1 MSALTQQNNLLG
13 EVNLDNFSK
22 WYLENKEE
30 LLKNAESWKKKNDV
44 LANEFLN
51 EWPLERLSTMTLD
64 EYVSGKGPQ
73 NKSLCYELEHGK
85 YAKLYLGIKGGNAGK
100 FGIYWSKKNQAYCD
114 QNKEII
120 LANVLDDK
128 FVKLKKDLIT
138 IIKAGI
144 ARSFDDDAFTYNNTF
159 YSKPAMVMKLLCAYS
174 NGPIFSG
181 INMNKDKKEVWEKL
195 VSSEQNGGAYKRNF
209 DITTMLSNKHPELDG
224 ELLSSILWS
233 YRNVVIDNAKLS
245 SHSKEGARRM
255 NTYQSHYSNQLEMA
269 KNLILRGAPGTGKTF
284 LAQKIAADVVSNG
297 RTTQINELSEDEKSR
312 IGFVQFHPSY
322 DYTDFVEG
330 LRPTTSDDGV
340 VSFTLK
346 DGSFKSFVEKA
357 KKTKKANEQD
367 NFEEAWAKFF
377 DAVTEASI
385 EGEGYNKLKTLTG
398 KPVRNLLA
406 YERNEIQGIYPA
418 KTNTYLN
425 HDQIYNVYRGL
436 PGTPKGGFDAYRKAI
451 VKHLKEEFGL
461 KNYTASTVDSTNNQ
475 NYVFIIDEI
484 NRGEI
489 SKIFGELFFSIDP
502 GYRGHK
508 EGVYTQY
515 SNLHENPEEKFYIP
529 NNVYIIGTMNDIDRS
544 VDTFDFAMRRRFT
557 FLEIKAED
565 SAQNMLT
572 QEKTK
577 ELMTR
582 LNEAIV
588 AKEKGGMSTDYQI
601 GASYFLGIDNGE
613 ETMEQLW
620 DTKLY
625 PLLKDYFRG
634 EHKATEKLEILGKVY
649 SNDGDSDEA
658 ETSTR

>member
-1 MSALTQQNNLLG
+1 MCTTMKQKKTYELRITADEIKSTDPTFTMKNLSLGDNYQPKDAYFRTAEGEITRRNYGKNERKISNQTLPRLAIQMFERSIVSLPESERATFPVCRYHSGDEIIRGIFPDVDSFKKKKRKSIEFLIYKYNEDKQIVIYCWSIFSTLLFVQECLKRFGTSGDEFILVYKEKEKKEIRVGETQTMTNH
-13 EVNLDNFSK
+13 
-22 WYLENKEE
+22 
-30 LLKNAESWKKKNDV
+30 LLKS
-44 LANEFLN
+44 
-51 EWPLERLSTMTLD
+51 
-64 EYVSGKGPQ
+64 YVSHLL
-73 NKSLCYELEHGK
+73 KS
-85 YAKLYLGIKGGNAGK
+85 
-100 FGIYWSKKNQAYCD
+100 
-114 QNKEII
+114 
-120 LANVLDDK
+120 
-128 FVKLKKDLIT
+128 
-138 IIKAGI
+138 
-144 ARSFDDDAFTYNNTF
+144 
-159 YSKPAMVMKLLCAYS
+159 
-174 NGPIFSG
+174 
-181 INMNKDKKEVWEKL
+181 
-195 VSSEQNGGAYKRNF
+195 
-209 DITTMLSNKHPELDG
+209 
-224 ELLSSILWS
+224 
-233 YRNVVIDNAKLS
+233 
-245 SHSKEGARRM
+245 
-255 NTYQSHYSNQLEMA
+255 

-284 LAQKIAADVVSNG
+284 LANEMAADVVSNG

-357 KKTKKANEQD
+357 KKTKKVNGQD

-406 YERNEIQGIYPA
+406 YERNEIQGVYPA

-515 SNLHENPEEKFYIP
+515 ANLHENPEEKFYIP

-565 SAQNMLT
+565 SAQKMLK

-577 ELMTR
+577 KLMMR

-588 AKEKGGMSTDYQI
+588 AKEKGGLSTDYQI

-634 EHKATEKLEILGKVY
+634 EHKAKEKLEILEKVC
-649 SNDGDSDEA
+649 SNDGDLDEA

>member
-1 MSALTQQNNLLG
+1 MNNNETKNTYELRITADEIKATDPTFTMKNLRLGDNYQPKDAYFRTAEGEITRRNYGKNERKISNQTLPRLAIQMFERSIVSLPESEKATFPVCRYHSGDEIIRGIFPDVDSFRKKRKSIEFLIYKYNEDKQIVIYCWSIFSTLLFVQECLKRFGTSGDEFVLVYRGKEDKEIRVGETQTMTNH
-13 EVNLDNFSK
+13 
-22 WYLENKEE
+22 
-30 LLKNAESWKKKNDV
+30 LLKS
-44 LANEFLN
+44 
-51 EWPLERLSTMTLD
+51 
-64 EYVSGKGPQ
+64 YVSQ
-73 NKSLCYELEHGK
+73 LLKS
-85 YAKLYLGIKGGNAGK
+85 
-100 FGIYWSKKNQAYCD
+100 
-114 QNKEII
+114 
-120 LANVLDDK
+120 
-128 FVKLKKDLIT
+128 
-138 IIKAGI
+138 
-144 ARSFDDDAFTYNNTF
+144 
-159 YSKPAMVMKLLCAYS
+159 
-174 NGPIFSG
+174 
-181 INMNKDKKEVWEKL
+181 
-195 VSSEQNGGAYKRNF
+195 
-209 DITTMLSNKHPELDG
+209 
-224 ELLSSILWS
+224 
-233 YRNVVIDNAKLS
+233 
-245 SHSKEGARRM
+245 
-255 NTYQSHYSNQLEMA
+255 

-284 LAQKIAADVVSNG
+284 LANEMAADIVSNG
-297 RTTQINELSEDEKSR
+297 RTTDINELSGDEKSR

-330 LRPTTSDDGV
+330 LRPTTSEDGV

-346 DGSFKSFVEKA
+346 DGSFKSFVEEA
-357 KKTKKANEQD
+357 KKTKKVDGQD

-385 EGEGYNKLKTLTG
+385 EGEGYNNLKTLTG

-406 YERNEIQGIYPA
+406 YERNEIQGVYPA
-418 KTNTYLN
+418 KTTTYMN

-451 VKHLKEEFGL
+451 VKHLKKEFGL

-515 SNLHENPEEKFYIP
+515 ANLHENPEEKFYIP

-565 SAQNMLT
+565 SAKKMLK

-577 ELMTR
+577 KLMMR
-582 LNEAIV
+582 LNEAII
-588 AKEKGGMSTDYQI
+588 AKEKGGLSTDYQI

-634 EHKATEKLEILGKVY
+634 EHKAAEKLEILGKVY

>member
-1 MSALTQQNNLLG
+1 MNNNETKKTYELRITADEIKSTDPTFTMKNLSLGDNYQPKDAYFRTAEGEITRRNYGKNERKISNQTLPRLAIQMFEQSIVSLPESERATFPVCRYHSGDEIIRGIFPDVDSFKKKRKSIEFLIYKYNEEKQIVIYCWSIFSTLLFVQECLKRFGTSGDEFILVYKGKEKKEIRVGETQTMTNH
-13 EVNLDNFSK
+13 
-22 WYLENKEE
+22 
-30 LLKNAESWKKKNDV
+30 LLKSYV
-44 LANEFLN
+44 LHL
-51 EWPLERLSTMTLD
+51 L
-64 EYVSGKGPQ
+64 
-73 NKSLCYELEHGK
+73 KS
-85 YAKLYLGIKGGNAGK
+85 
-100 FGIYWSKKNQAYCD
+100 
-114 QNKEII
+114 
-120 LANVLDDK
+120 
-128 FVKLKKDLIT
+128 
-138 IIKAGI
+138 
-144 ARSFDDDAFTYNNTF
+144 
-159 YSKPAMVMKLLCAYS
+159 
-174 NGPIFSG
+174 
-181 INMNKDKKEVWEKL
+181 
-195 VSSEQNGGAYKRNF
+195 
-209 DITTMLSNKHPELDG
+209 
-224 ELLSSILWS
+224 
-233 YRNVVIDNAKLS
+233 
-245 SHSKEGARRM
+245 
-255 NTYQSHYSNQLEMA
+255 

-284 LAQKIAADVVSNG
+284 LANEMAADVVSNG

-357 KKTKKANEQD
+357 KKTKKVNGQD

-406 YERNEIQGIYPA
+406 YERNEIQGVYPA

-515 SNLHENPEEKFYIP
+515 ANLHENPEEKFYIP

-588 AKEKGGMSTDYQI
+588 AKEKGGLSTDYQI
-601 GASYFLGIDNGE
+601 GASYFLSIDNGE

-625 PLLKDYFRG
+625 PLLKDYFHG
-634 EHKATEKLEILGKVY
+634 EHKAKEKLEILEKVY
-649 SNDGDSDEA
+649 SNDGDLDEA

>member
-1 MSALTQQNNLLG
+1 MKNLSLGDNYQPKDAYFRTAEGEITRRNYGKNERKISNQTLPRLAIQMFEQSIVSLPESERATFPVCRYHSGDEIIRGIFPDVDSFKKKRKSIEFLIYKYNEDKQIVIYCWSIFSTLLFVQECLKRFGTSGDEFILVYKGKEKKEIRVGETQTMTNH
-13 EVNLDNFSK
+13 
-22 WYLENKEE
+22 
-30 LLKNAESWKKKNDV
+30 LLKSYV
-44 LANEFLN
+44 LHL
-51 EWPLERLSTMTLD
+51 L
-64 EYVSGKGPQ
+64 
-73 NKSLCYELEHGK
+73 KS
-85 YAKLYLGIKGGNAGK
+85 
-100 FGIYWSKKNQAYCD
+100 
-114 QNKEII
+114 
-120 LANVLDDK
+120 
-128 FVKLKKDLIT
+128 
-138 IIKAGI
+138 
-144 ARSFDDDAFTYNNTF
+144 
-159 YSKPAMVMKLLCAYS
+159 
-174 NGPIFSG
+174 
-181 INMNKDKKEVWEKL
+181 
-195 VSSEQNGGAYKRNF
+195 
-209 DITTMLSNKHPELDG
+209 
-224 ELLSSILWS
+224 
-233 YRNVVIDNAKLS
+233 
-245 SHSKEGARRM
+245 
-255 NTYQSHYSNQLEMA
+255 

-284 LAQKIAADVVSNG
+284 LANEMAADVVSNG

-357 KKTKKANEQD
+357 KKTKKVNGQD

-406 YERNEIQGIYPA
+406 YERNEIQGVYPA

-515 SNLHENPEEKFYIP
+515 ANLHENPEEKFYIP

-588 AKEKGGMSTDYQI
+588 AKEKGGLSTDYQI
-601 GASYFLGIDNGE
+601 GASYFLSIDNGE

-625 PLLKDYFRG
+625 PLLKDYFHG
-634 EHKATEKLEILGKVY
+634 EHKAKEKLEILEKVY
-649 SNDGDSDEA
+649 SNDGDLDEA

>member
-1 MSALTQQNNLLG
+1 MKVEENMNNNETEKTYELRITADEIKSTDPTFTMKNLSLGDNYQPKDAYFRTAEGEITRRNYGKNERKISNQTLPRLAIQMFERSIVSLPESERATFPVCRYHSGDEIIRGIFPDVDSFKKKRKSIEFLIYKYNEDKQIVIYCWSIFSTLLFVQECLKRFGTSGDEFILVYKGKEKKEIRVGETQTMT
-13 EVNLDNFSK
+13 K
-22 WYLENKEE
+22 H
-30 LLKNAESWKKKNDV
+30 LLKS
-44 LANEFLN
+44 
-51 EWPLERLSTMTLD
+51 
-64 EYVSGKGPQ
+64 YVSHLL
-73 NKSLCYELEHGK
+73 KS
-85 YAKLYLGIKGGNAGK
+85 
-100 FGIYWSKKNQAYCD
+100 
-114 QNKEII
+114 
-120 LANVLDDK
+120 
-128 FVKLKKDLIT
+128 
-138 IIKAGI
+138 
-144 ARSFDDDAFTYNNTF
+144 
-159 YSKPAMVMKLLCAYS
+159 
-174 NGPIFSG
+174 
-181 INMNKDKKEVWEKL
+181 
-195 VSSEQNGGAYKRNF
+195 
-209 DITTMLSNKHPELDG
+209 
-224 ELLSSILWS
+224 
-233 YRNVVIDNAKLS
+233 
-245 SHSKEGARRM
+245 
-255 NTYQSHYSNQLEMA
+255 

-284 LAQKIAADVVSNG
+284 LANEMAADVVSNG

-357 KKTKKANEQD
+357 KKTKKVNGQD

-406 YERNEIQGIYPA
+406 YERNEIQGVYPA

-515 SNLHENPEEKFYIP
+515 ANLHENPEEKFYIP

-565 SAQNMLT
+565 SAQKMLK

-577 ELMTR
+577 KLMMR

-588 AKEKGGMSTDYQI
+588 AKEKGGLSTDYQI

-649 SNDGDSDEA
+649 SNAGDLDEA

>member
-1 MSALTQQNNLLG
+1 MNNNETKTTYELRITADEIKATDPTFTMKNLRLGDNYQPKDAYFRTAEGEITRRNYGKNERKISNQTLPRLAIQMFERSIVSLPESEKATFPVCRYHSGDEIIRGIFPDVDSFRKKRKSIEFLIYKYNEDKQIVIYCWSIFSTLLFVQECLKRFGTSGDEFVLVYRGKEDKEIRVGETQTMTNH
-13 EVNLDNFSK
+13 
-22 WYLENKEE
+22 
-30 LLKNAESWKKKNDV
+30 LLKS
-44 LANEFLN
+44 
-51 EWPLERLSTMTLD
+51 
-64 EYVSGKGPQ
+64 YVSQ
-73 NKSLCYELEHGK
+73 LLKS
-85 YAKLYLGIKGGNAGK
+85 
-100 FGIYWSKKNQAYCD
+100 
-114 QNKEII
+114 
-120 LANVLDDK
+120 
-128 FVKLKKDLIT
+128 
-138 IIKAGI
+138 
-144 ARSFDDDAFTYNNTF
+144 
-159 YSKPAMVMKLLCAYS
+159 
-174 NGPIFSG
+174 
-181 INMNKDKKEVWEKL
+181 
-195 VSSEQNGGAYKRNF
+195 
-209 DITTMLSNKHPELDG
+209 
-224 ELLSSILWS
+224 
-233 YRNVVIDNAKLS
+233 
-245 SHSKEGARRM
+245 
-255 NTYQSHYSNQLEMA
+255 

-284 LAQKIAADVVSNG
+284 LANEMAADIVSNG
-297 RTTQINELSEDEKSR
+297 RTTDINELSGDEKSR

-330 LRPTTSDDGV
+330 LRPTTSEDGV

-346 DGSFKSFVEKA
+346 DGSFKSFVEEA
-357 KKTKKANEQD
+357 KKTKKVDGQD

-385 EGEGYNKLKTLTG
+385 EGEGYNNLKTLTG

-406 YERNEIQGIYPA
+406 YERNEIQGVYPA
-418 KTNTYLN
+418 KTTTYMN

-451 VKHLKEEFGL
+451 VKHLKKEFGL

-515 SNLHENPEEKFYIP
+515 ANLHENPEEKFYIP

-565 SAQNMLT
+565 SAKKMLK

-577 ELMTR
+577 KLMMR
-582 LNEAIV
+582 LNEAII
-588 AKEKGGMSTDYQI
+588 AKEKGGLSTDYQI

-634 EHKATEKLEILGKVY
+634 EHKAAEKLEILGKVY

>member
-1 MSALTQQNNLLG
+1 MKVEENMNNNETKKTYELRITADEIKSTDPTFTMKNLSLGDNYQPKDAYFRTAEGEITRRNYGKNERKISNQTLPRLAIQMFEQSIVSLPESERATFPVCRYHSGDEIIRGIFPDVDSFKKKRKSIEFLIYKYNEDKQIVIYCWSIFSTLLFVQECLKRFGTSGDEFILVYKGKEKKEIRVGETQTMTN
-13 EVNLDNFSK
+13 D
-22 WYLENKEE
+22 
-30 LLKNAESWKKKNDV
+30 LLKS
-44 LANEFLN
+44 
-51 EWPLERLSTMTLD
+51 
-64 EYVSGKGPQ
+64 YVSHLL
-73 NKSLCYELEHGK
+73 KS
-85 YAKLYLGIKGGNAGK
+85 
-100 FGIYWSKKNQAYCD
+100 
-114 QNKEII
+114 
-120 LANVLDDK
+120 
-128 FVKLKKDLIT
+128 
-138 IIKAGI
+138 
-144 ARSFDDDAFTYNNTF
+144 
-159 YSKPAMVMKLLCAYS
+159 
-174 NGPIFSG
+174 
-181 INMNKDKKEVWEKL
+181 
-195 VSSEQNGGAYKRNF
+195 
-209 DITTMLSNKHPELDG
+209 
-224 ELLSSILWS
+224 
-233 YRNVVIDNAKLS
+233 
-245 SHSKEGARRM
+245 
-255 NTYQSHYSNQLEMA
+255 

-284 LAQKIAADVVSNG
+284 LANEMAADVVSNG

-357 KKTKKANEQD
+357 KKTKKVNGQD

-406 YERNEIQGIYPA
+406 YERNEIQGVYPA

-515 SNLHENPEEKFYIP
+515 ANLHENPEEKFYIP

-588 AKEKGGMSTDYQI
+588 AKEKGGLSTDYQI
-601 GASYFLGIDNGE
+601 GASYFLSIDNGE

-634 EHKATEKLEILGKVY
+634 EHKAKEKLEILEKVY
-649 SNDGDSDEA
+649 SNDGDLDEA

>member
-1 MSALTQQNNLLG
+1 MKVEENMNNNETKKTYELRITADEIKSTDPTFTMKNLSLGDNYQPKDAYFRTAEGEITRRNYGKNERKISNQTLPRLAIQMFERSIVSLPESERATFPVCRYHSGDEIIRGIFPDVDSFKKKRKSIEFLIYKYNEDKQIVIYCWSIFSTLLFVQECLKRFGTSGDEFILVYKGKEKKEIRVGETQTMTNH
-13 EVNLDNFSK
+13 
-22 WYLENKEE
+22 
-30 LLKNAESWKKKNDV
+30 LLK
-44 LANEFLN
+44 L
-51 EWPLERLSTMTLD
+51 
-64 EYVSGKGPQ
+64 YVSHLL
-73 NKSLCYELEHGK
+73 KS
-85 YAKLYLGIKGGNAGK
+85 
-100 FGIYWSKKNQAYCD
+100 
-114 QNKEII
+114 
-120 LANVLDDK
+120 
-128 FVKLKKDLIT
+128 
-138 IIKAGI
+138 
-144 ARSFDDDAFTYNNTF
+144 
-159 YSKPAMVMKLLCAYS
+159 
-174 NGPIFSG
+174 
-181 INMNKDKKEVWEKL
+181 
-195 VSSEQNGGAYKRNF
+195 
-209 DITTMLSNKHPELDG
+209 
-224 ELLSSILWS
+224 
-233 YRNVVIDNAKLS
+233 
-245 SHSKEGARRM
+245 
-255 NTYQSHYSNQLEMA
+255 

-284 LAQKIAADVVSNG
+284 LANEMAADVVSNG

-357 KKTKKANEQD
+357 KKTKKVNGQD

-406 YERNEIQGIYPA
+406 YERNEIQGVYPA

-515 SNLHENPEEKFYIP
+515 ANLHENPEEKFYIP

-588 AKEKGGMSTDYQI
+588 AKEKGGLSTDYQI
-601 GASYFLGIDNGE
+601 GASYFLSIDNGE

-634 EHKATEKLEILGKVY
+634 EHKAKEKLEILEKVY
-649 SNDGDSDEA
+649 SNDGDLDEA

>member
-1 MSALTQQNNLLG
+1 MKVEENMNNNETKKTYELRITADEIKSTDPTFTMKNLSLGDNYQPKDAYFRTAEGEITRRNYGKNERKISNQTLPRLAIQMFEQSIVSLPESERATFPVCRYHSGDEIIRGIFPDVDSFKKKRKSIEFLIYKYNEDKQIVIYCWSIFSTLLFVQECLKRFGTSGDEFILVYKGKEKKEIRVGETQTMTNH
-13 EVNLDNFSK
+13 
-22 WYLENKEE
+22 
-30 LLKNAESWKKKNDV
+30 LLKSYV
-44 LANEFLN
+44 LHL
-51 EWPLERLSTMTLD
+51 L
-64 EYVSGKGPQ
+64 
-73 NKSLCYELEHGK
+73 KS
-85 YAKLYLGIKGGNAGK
+85 
-100 FGIYWSKKNQAYCD
+100 
-114 QNKEII
+114 
-120 LANVLDDK
+120 
-128 FVKLKKDLIT
+128 
-138 IIKAGI
+138 
-144 ARSFDDDAFTYNNTF
+144 
-159 YSKPAMVMKLLCAYS
+159 
-174 NGPIFSG
+174 
-181 INMNKDKKEVWEKL
+181 
-195 VSSEQNGGAYKRNF
+195 
-209 DITTMLSNKHPELDG
+209 
-224 ELLSSILWS
+224 
-233 YRNVVIDNAKLS
+233 
-245 SHSKEGARRM
+245 
-255 NTYQSHYSNQLEMA
+255 

-284 LAQKIAADVVSNG
+284 LANEMAADVVSNG

-357 KKTKKANEQD
+357 KKTKKVNGQD

-398 KPVRNLLA
+398 KSVRNLLA
-406 YERNEIQGIYPA
+406 YERNEIQGVYPA

-515 SNLHENPEEKFYIP
+515 ANLHENPEEKFYIP

-588 AKEKGGMSTDYQI
+588 AKEKGGLSTDYQI
-601 GASYFLGIDNGE
+601 GASYFLSIDNGE

-625 PLLKDYFRG
+625 PLLKDYFHG
-634 EHKATEKLEILGKVY
+634 EHKAKEKLEILEKVY
-649 SNDGDSDEA
+649 SNDGDLDEA

>member
-1 MSALTQQNNLLG
+1 MKVEENMNNNETKKTYELRITADEIKSTDPTFTMKNLSLGDNYQPKDAYFRTAEGEITRRNYGKNERKISNQTLPRLAIQMFEQSIVSLPESERATFPVCRYHSGDEIIRGIFPDVDSFKKKMKSIEFLIYKYNEDKQIVIYCWSIFSTLLFVQECLKRFGTSGDEFILVYKGKEKKEIRVGETQTMTNH
-13 EVNLDNFSK
+13 
-22 WYLENKEE
+22 
-30 LLKNAESWKKKNDV
+30 LLKSYV
-44 LANEFLN
+44 LHL
-51 EWPLERLSTMTLD
+51 L
-64 EYVSGKGPQ
+64 
-73 NKSLCYELEHGK
+73 KS
-85 YAKLYLGIKGGNAGK
+85 
-100 FGIYWSKKNQAYCD
+100 
-114 QNKEII
+114 
-120 LANVLDDK
+120 
-128 FVKLKKDLIT
+128 
-138 IIKAGI
+138 
-144 ARSFDDDAFTYNNTF
+144 
-159 YSKPAMVMKLLCAYS
+159 
-174 NGPIFSG
+174 
-181 INMNKDKKEVWEKL
+181 
-195 VSSEQNGGAYKRNF
+195 
-209 DITTMLSNKHPELDG
+209 
-224 ELLSSILWS
+224 
-233 YRNVVIDNAKLS
+233 
-245 SHSKEGARRM
+245 
-255 NTYQSHYSNQLEMA
+255 

-284 LAQKIAADVVSNG
+284 LANEMAADVVSNG

-357 KKTKKANEQD
+357 KKTKKVNGQD

-406 YERNEIQGIYPA
+406 YERNEIQGVYPA

-515 SNLHENPEEKFYIP
+515 ANLHENPEEKFYIP

-588 AKEKGGMSTDYQI
+588 AKEKGGLSTDYQI
-601 GASYFLGIDNGE
+601 GASYFLSIDNGE

-625 PLLKDYFRG
+625 PLLKDYFHG
-634 EHKATEKLEILGKVY
+634 EHKAKEKLEILEKVY
-649 SNDGDSDEA
+649 SNDGDLDEA

>member
-1 MSALTQQNNLLG
+1 MNNNETKKTYELRITADEIKSTDPTFTMKNLSLGDNYQPKDAYFRTAEGEITRRNYGKNERKISNQTLPRLAIQMFERSIVSLPESERATFPVCRYHSGDEIIRGIFPDVDSFKKKRKSIEFLIYKYNEDKQIVIYCWSIFSTLLFVQECLKRFGTSGDEFILVYKGKEKKEIRVGETQTMTNH
-13 EVNLDNFSK
+13 
-22 WYLENKEE
+22 
-30 LLKNAESWKKKNDV
+30 LLKS
-44 LANEFLN
+44 
-51 EWPLERLSTMTLD
+51 
-64 EYVSGKGPQ
+64 YVSHLL
-73 NKSLCYELEHGK
+73 KS
-85 YAKLYLGIKGGNAGK
+85 
-100 FGIYWSKKNQAYCD
+100 
-114 QNKEII
+114 
-120 LANVLDDK
+120 
-128 FVKLKKDLIT
+128 
-138 IIKAGI
+138 
-144 ARSFDDDAFTYNNTF
+144 
-159 YSKPAMVMKLLCAYS
+159 
-174 NGPIFSG
+174 
-181 INMNKDKKEVWEKL
+181 
-195 VSSEQNGGAYKRNF
+195 
-209 DITTMLSNKHPELDG
+209 
-224 ELLSSILWS
+224 
-233 YRNVVIDNAKLS
+233 
-245 SHSKEGARRM
+245 
-255 NTYQSHYSNQLEMA
+255 

-284 LAQKIAADVVSNG
+284 LANEMAADVVSNG

-312 IGFVQFHPSY
+312 IGFVQFHPNY

-357 KKTKKANEQD
+357 KKTKKVNGQD

-406 YERNEIQGIYPA
+406 YERNEIQGVYPA

-461 KNYTASTVDSTNNQ
+461 KNY
-475 NYVFIIDEI
+475 VFIIDEI

-515 SNLHENPEEKFYIP
+515 ANLHENPEEKFYIP

-565 SAQNMLT
+565 SAQKMLK

-577 ELMTR
+577 KLMMR

-588 AKEKGGMSTDYQI
+588 AKEKGGLSTDYQI

-649 SNDGDSDEA
+649 SNDGDLDEA

>member
-1 MSALTQQNNLLG
+1 MKVEENMNNNETKKTYELRITADEIKSTDPTFTMKNLSLGDNYQPKDAYFRTAEGEITRRNYGKNERKISNQTLPRLAIQMFEQSIVSLPESERATFPVCRYHSGDEIIRGIFPDVDSFKKKRKSIEFLIYKYNEDKQIVIYCWSIFSTLLFVQECLKRFGTSGDEFILVYKGKEKKEIRVGETQTMTNH
-13 EVNLDNFSK
+13 
-22 WYLENKEE
+22 
-30 LLKNAESWKKKNDV
+30 LLKSYV
-44 LANEFLN
+44 LHL
-51 EWPLERLSTMTLD
+51 L
-64 EYVSGKGPQ
+64 
-73 NKSLCYELEHGK
+73 KS
-85 YAKLYLGIKGGNAGK
+85 
-100 FGIYWSKKNQAYCD
+100 
-114 QNKEII
+114 
-120 LANVLDDK
+120 
-128 FVKLKKDLIT
+128 
-138 IIKAGI
+138 
-144 ARSFDDDAFTYNNTF
+144 
-159 YSKPAMVMKLLCAYS
+159 
-174 NGPIFSG
+174 
-181 INMNKDKKEVWEKL
+181 
-195 VSSEQNGGAYKRNF
+195 
-209 DITTMLSNKHPELDG
+209 
-224 ELLSSILWS
+224 
-233 YRNVVIDNAKLS
+233 
-245 SHSKEGARRM
+245 
-255 NTYQSHYSNQLEMA
+255 

-284 LAQKIAADVVSNG
+284 LANEMAADVVSNG

-357 KKTKKANEQD
+357 KKTKKVNGQD

-406 YERNEIQGIYPA
+406 YERNEIQGVYPA

-515 SNLHENPEEKFYIP
+515 ANLHENPEEKFYIP
-529 NNVYIIGTMNDIDRS
+529 NNVYIIGTMNDIDPS

-588 AKEKGGMSTDYQI
+588 AKEKGGLSTDYQI
-601 GASYFLGIDNGE
+601 GASYFLSIDNGE

-625 PLLKDYFRG
+625 PLLKDYFHG
-634 EHKATEKLEILGKVY
+634 EHKAKEKLEILEKVY
-649 SNDGDSDEA
+649 SNDGDLDEA

>member
-1 MSALTQQNNLLG
+1 MKVEENMNNNETKKTYELRITADEIKSTDPTFTMKNLSLGDNYQPKDAYFRTAEGEITRRNYGKNERKISNQTLPRLAIQMFEQSIVSLPESERATFPVCRYHSGDEIIRGIFPDVDSFKKKRKSIEFLIYKYNEDKQIVIYCWSIFSTLLFVQECLKRFGTSGDEFILVYKGKEKKEIRVGETQTMTNH
-13 EVNLDNFSK
+13 
-22 WYLENKEE
+22 
-30 LLKNAESWKKKNDV
+30 LLKSYV
-44 LANEFLN
+44 LHL
-51 EWPLERLSTMTLD
+51 L
-64 EYVSGKGPQ
+64 
-73 NKSLCYELEHGK
+73 KS
-85 YAKLYLGIKGGNAGK
+85 
-100 FGIYWSKKNQAYCD
+100 
-114 QNKEII
+114 
-120 LANVLDDK
+120 
-128 FVKLKKDLIT
+128 
-138 IIKAGI
+138 
-144 ARSFDDDAFTYNNTF
+144 
-159 YSKPAMVMKLLCAYS
+159 
-174 NGPIFSG
+174 
-181 INMNKDKKEVWEKL
+181 
-195 VSSEQNGGAYKRNF
+195 
-209 DITTMLSNKHPELDG
+209 
-224 ELLSSILWS
+224 
-233 YRNVVIDNAKLS
+233 
-245 SHSKEGARRM
+245 
-255 NTYQSHYSNQLEMA
+255 
-269 KNLILRGAPGTGKTF
+269 KNLILRGAPRTGKTF
-284 LAQKIAADVVSNG
+284 LANEMAADVVSNG

-357 KKTKKANEQD
+357 KKTKKVNGQD

-406 YERNEIQGIYPA
+406 YERNEIQGVYPA

-515 SNLHENPEEKFYIP
+515 ANLHENPEEKFYIP

-588 AKEKGGMSTDYQI
+588 AKEKGGLSTDYQI
-601 GASYFLGIDNGE
+601 GASYFLSIDNGE

-625 PLLKDYFRG
+625 PLLKDYFHG
-634 EHKATEKLEILGKVY
+634 EHKAKEKLEILEKVY
-649 SNDGDSDEA
+649 SNDGDLDEA

>member
-1 MSALTQQNNLLG
+1 MKVEENMNNNETKKTYELRITADEIKSTDPTFTMKNLSLGDNYQPKDAYFRTAEGEITRRNYGKNERKISNQTLPRLAIQMFERSIVSLPESERATFPVCRYHSGDEIIRGIFPDVDSFKKKRKSIEFLIYKYNEDKQIVIYCWSIFSTLLFVQECLKRFGTSGDEFILVYKGKEKKEIRVGETQTMTNH
-13 EVNLDNFSK
+13 
-22 WYLENKEE
+22 
-30 LLKNAESWKKKNDV
+30 LLKS
-44 LANEFLN
+44 
-51 EWPLERLSTMTLD
+51 
-64 EYVSGKGPQ
+64 YVSHLL
-73 NKSLCYELEHGK
+73 KS
-85 YAKLYLGIKGGNAGK
+85 
-100 FGIYWSKKNQAYCD
+100 
-114 QNKEII
+114 
-120 LANVLDDK
+120 
-128 FVKLKKDLIT
+128 
-138 IIKAGI
+138 
-144 ARSFDDDAFTYNNTF
+144 
-159 YSKPAMVMKLLCAYS
+159 
-174 NGPIFSG
+174 
-181 INMNKDKKEVWEKL
+181 
-195 VSSEQNGGAYKRNF
+195 
-209 DITTMLSNKHPELDG
+209 
-224 ELLSSILWS
+224 
-233 YRNVVIDNAKLS
+233 
-245 SHSKEGARRM
+245 
-255 NTYQSHYSNQLEMA
+255 

-284 LAQKIAADVVSNG
+284 LANEMAADVVSNG

-312 IGFVQFHPSY
+312 IGFVQFHPNY

-357 KKTKKANEQD
+357 KKTKKVNGQD

-406 YERNEIQGIYPA
+406 YERNEIQGVYPA

-461 KNYTASTVDSTNNQ
+461 KNY
-475 NYVFIIDEI
+475 VFIIDEI

-515 SNLHENPEEKFYIP
+515 ANLHENPEEKFYIP

-565 SAQNMLT
+565 SAQKMLK

-577 ELMTR
+577 KLMMR

-588 AKEKGGMSTDYQI
+588 AKEKGGLSTDYQI

-649 SNDGDSDEA
+649 SNDGDLDEA

>member
-1 MSALTQQNNLLG
+1 MTNH
-13 EVNLDNFSK
+13 
-22 WYLENKEE
+22 
-30 LLKNAESWKKKNDV
+30 LLKS
-44 LANEFLN
+44 
-51 EWPLERLSTMTLD
+51 
-64 EYVSGKGPQ
+64 YVSHLL
-73 NKSLCYELEHGK
+73 KS
-85 YAKLYLGIKGGNAGK
+85 
-100 FGIYWSKKNQAYCD
+100 
-114 QNKEII
+114 
-120 LANVLDDK
+120 
-128 FVKLKKDLIT
+128 
-138 IIKAGI
+138 
-144 ARSFDDDAFTYNNTF
+144 
-159 YSKPAMVMKLLCAYS
+159 
-174 NGPIFSG
+174 
-181 INMNKDKKEVWEKL
+181 
-195 VSSEQNGGAYKRNF
+195 
-209 DITTMLSNKHPELDG
+209 
-224 ELLSSILWS
+224 
-233 YRNVVIDNAKLS
+233 
-245 SHSKEGARRM
+245 
-255 NTYQSHYSNQLEMA
+255 
-269 KNLILRGAPGTGKTF
+269 KNLILRGAPGTGKTL
-284 LAQKIAADVVSNG
+284 LANEMAADVVSNG

-357 KKTKKANEQD
+357 KKTKKVNGQD

-406 YERNEIQGIYPA
+406 YERNEIQGVYPA
-418 KTNTYLN
+418 KTTTYMN

-515 SNLHENPEEKFYIP
+515 ANLHENPEEKFYIP

-582 LNEAIV
+582 LNETIV
-588 AKEKGGMSTDYQI
+588 TKEKGGLSTDYQI
-601 GASYFLGIDNGE
+601 GASYFLSIDNGE

-634 EHKATEKLEILGKVY
+634 EHKAKEKLGILEKVY
-649 SNDGDSDEA
+649 SNDGDLDEA

>member
-1 MSALTQQNNLLG
+1 MNDSSRMEKLSEVVAELIEFSNWCYDNNEG
-13 EVNLDNFSK
+13 NYSEVK
-22 WYLENKEE
+22 AK
-30 LLKNAESWKKKNDV
+30 
-44 LANEFLN
+44 
-51 EWPLERLSTMTLD
+51 
-64 EYVSGKGPQ
+64 Q
-73 NKSLCYELEHGK
+73 NKFIRGK
-85 YAKLYLGIKGGNAGK
+85 RKTDRKSSIIIDDLHFGWNYNQNNAGK
-100 FGIYWSKKNQAYCD
+100 KLWAKGYVNTGYTNIAYDRSNENDKKLIFSVK
-114 QNKEII
+114 KEIKKI
-120 LANVLDDK
+120 IHLPSDK
-128 FVKLKKDLIT
+128 PVT
-138 IIKAGI
+138 SEIKEI
-144 ARSFDDDAFTYNNTF
+144 VETF
-159 YSKPAMVMKLLCAYS
+159 WNYQD
-174 NGPIFSG
+174 
-181 INMNKDKKEVWEKL
+181 NKATTPKESYVEGY
-195 VSSEQNGGAYKRNF
+195 QQA
-209 DITTMLSNKHPELDG
+209 LS
-224 ELLSSILWS
+224 
-233 YRNVVIDNAKLS
+233 AKLIK
-245 SHSKEGARRM
+245 SK
-255 NTYQSHYSNQLEMA
+255 NF
-269 KNLILRGAPGTGKTF
+269 ILRGAPGTGKTF
-284 LAQKIAADVVSNG
+284 LANEMAADIVSNG
-297 RTTQINELSEDEKSR
+297 RTTDINELSGDEKSR

-330 LRPTTSDDGV
+330 LRPTTSEDGV

-346 DGSFKSFVEKA
+346 DGSFKSFVEEA
-357 KKTKKANEQD
+357 KKTKKVDGQD

-406 YERNEIQGIYPA
+406 YERNEIQGVYPA
-418 KTNTYLN
+418 KTTTYMN

-515 SNLHENPEEKFYIP
+515 ANLHENPEEKFYIP

-565 SAQNMLT
+565 SAQKMLK

-577 ELMTR
+577 KLMMR

-588 AKEKGGMSTDYQI
+588 AKEKGGLSTDYQI

-634 EHKATEKLEILGKVY
+634 EHKAAEKLEILGKVY

>member
-1 MSALTQQNNLLG
+1 MKVEENMNNNETKKTYELRITADEIKSTDPTFTMKNLSLGDNYQPKDAYFRTAEGEITRRNYGKNERKISNQTLPRLAIQMFEQSIVSLPESERATFPVCRYHSGDEIIRGIFPDVDSFKKKRKSIEFLIYKYNEDKQIVIYCWSIFSTLLFVQECLKRFGTSGDEFILVYKGKEKKEIRVGETQTMTNH
-13 EVNLDNFSK
+13 
-22 WYLENKEE
+22 
-30 LLKNAESWKKKNDV
+30 LLKSYV
-44 LANEFLN
+44 LHL
-51 EWPLERLSTMTLD
+51 L
-64 EYVSGKGPQ
+64 
-73 NKSLCYELEHGK
+73 KS
-85 YAKLYLGIKGGNAGK
+85 
-100 FGIYWSKKNQAYCD
+100 
-114 QNKEII
+114 
-120 LANVLDDK
+120 
-128 FVKLKKDLIT
+128 
-138 IIKAGI
+138 
-144 ARSFDDDAFTYNNTF
+144 
-159 YSKPAMVMKLLCAYS
+159 
-174 NGPIFSG
+174 
-181 INMNKDKKEVWEKL
+181 
-195 VSSEQNGGAYKRNF
+195 
-209 DITTMLSNKHPELDG
+209 
-224 ELLSSILWS
+224 
-233 YRNVVIDNAKLS
+233 
-245 SHSKEGARRM
+245 
-255 NTYQSHYSNQLEMA
+255 

-284 LAQKIAADVVSNG
+284 LANEMAADVVSNG

-357 KKTKKANEQD
+357 KKTKKVNGQD
-367 NFEEAWAKFF
+367 NYEEAWAKFF

-406 YERNEIQGIYPA
+406 YERNEIQGVYPA

-515 SNLHENPEEKFYIP
+515 ANLHENPEEKFYIP

-588 AKEKGGMSTDYQI
+588 AKEKGGLSTDYQI
-601 GASYFLGIDNGE
+601 GASYFLSIDNGE

-625 PLLKDYFRG
+625 PLLKDYFHG
-634 EHKATEKLEILGKVY
+634 EHKAKEKLEILEKVY
-649 SNDGDSDEA
+649 SNDGDLDEA

>member
-1 MSALTQQNNLLG
+1 MKVEENMNNNETKKTYELRITADEIKSTDPTFTMKNLSLGDNYQPKDAYFRTAEGEITRRNYGKNERKISNQTLPRLAIQMFEQSIVSLPESERATFPVCRYHSGDEIIRGIFPDVDSFKKKRKSIEFLIYKYNEDKQIVIYCWSIFSTLLFVQECLKRFGTSGDEFILVYKEKEKKEIRVGETQTMTNH
-13 EVNLDNFSK
+13 
-22 WYLENKEE
+22 
-30 LLKNAESWKKKNDV
+30 LLKS
-44 LANEFLN
+44 
-51 EWPLERLSTMTLD
+51 
-64 EYVSGKGPQ
+64 YVSHLL
-73 NKSLCYELEHGK
+73 KS
-85 YAKLYLGIKGGNAGK
+85 
-100 FGIYWSKKNQAYCD
+100 
-114 QNKEII
+114 
-120 LANVLDDK
+120 
-128 FVKLKKDLIT
+128 
-138 IIKAGI
+138 
-144 ARSFDDDAFTYNNTF
+144 
-159 YSKPAMVMKLLCAYS
+159 
-174 NGPIFSG
+174 
-181 INMNKDKKEVWEKL
+181 
-195 VSSEQNGGAYKRNF
+195 
-209 DITTMLSNKHPELDG
+209 
-224 ELLSSILWS
+224 
-233 YRNVVIDNAKLS
+233 
-245 SHSKEGARRM
+245 
-255 NTYQSHYSNQLEMA
+255 
-269 KNLILRGAPGTGKTF
+269 KNLIIRGAPGTGKTF
-284 LAQKIAADVVSNG
+284 LANEMAADVVSNG

-357 KKTKKANEQD
+357 KKTKKVNGQD

-406 YERNEIQGIYPA
+406 YERNEIQGVYPA

-515 SNLHENPEEKFYIP
+515 ANLHENPEEKFYIP

-588 AKEKGGMSTDYQI
+588 AKEKGGLSTDYQI
-601 GASYFLGIDNGE
+601 GASYFLSIDNGE

-634 EHKATEKLEILGKVY
+634 EHKAKEKLEILEKVY
-649 SNDGDSDEA
+649 SNDGDLDEA

>member
-1 MSALTQQNNLLG
+1 MKVEENMNNNETKKTYELRITADEIKSTDPTFTMKNLSLGDNYQPKDAYFRTAEGEITRRNYGKNERKISNQTLPRLAIQMFEQSIVSLPESERATFPVCRYHSGDEIIRGIFPDVDSFKKKRKSIEFLIYKYNEDKQIVIYCWSIFSTLLFVQECLKRFGTSGDEFILVYKGKEKKEIRVGETQTMTNH
-13 EVNLDNFSK
+13 
-22 WYLENKEE
+22 
-30 LLKNAESWKKKNDV
+30 LLKSYV
-44 LANEFLN
+44 LHL
-51 EWPLERLSTMTLD
+51 L
-64 EYVSGKGPQ
+64 
-73 NKSLCYELEHGK
+73 KS
-85 YAKLYLGIKGGNAGK
+85 
-100 FGIYWSKKNQAYCD
+100 
-114 QNKEII
+114 
-120 LANVLDDK
+120 
-128 FVKLKKDLIT
+128 
-138 IIKAGI
+138 
-144 ARSFDDDAFTYNNTF
+144 
-159 YSKPAMVMKLLCAYS
+159 
-174 NGPIFSG
+174 
-181 INMNKDKKEVWEKL
+181 
-195 VSSEQNGGAYKRNF
+195 
-209 DITTMLSNKHPELDG
+209 
-224 ELLSSILWS
+224 
-233 YRNVVIDNAKLS
+233 
-245 SHSKEGARRM
+245 
-255 NTYQSHYSNQLEMA
+255 

-284 LAQKIAADVVSNG
+284 LANEMAADVVSNG

-330 LRPTTSDDGV
+330 LLPTTSDDGV

-357 KKTKKANEQD
+357 KKTKKVNGQD

-406 YERNEIQGIYPA
+406 YERNEIQGVYPA

-515 SNLHENPEEKFYIP
+515 ANLHENPEEKFYIP

-588 AKEKGGMSTDYQI
+588 AKEKGGLSTDYQI
-601 GASYFLGIDNGE
+601 GASYFLSIDNGE

-625 PLLKDYFRG
+625 PLLKDYFHG
-634 EHKATEKLEILGKVY
+634 EHKAKEKLEILEKVY
-649 SNDGDSDEA
+649 SNDGDLDEA

>member
-1 MSALTQQNNLLG
+1 MNNNETKKTYELRITADEIKSTDPTFTMKNLSLGDNYQPKDAYFRTAEGEITRRNYGKNERKISNQTLPRLAIQMFEQSIVSLPESERATFPVCRYHSGDEIIRGIFPDVDSFKKKRKSIEFLIYKYNEDKQIVIYCWSIFSTLLFVQECLKRFGTSGDEFILVYKGKEKKEIRVGETQTMTNH
-13 EVNLDNFSK
+13 
-22 WYLENKEE
+22 
-30 LLKNAESWKKKNDV
+30 LLKSYV
-44 LANEFLN
+44 LHL
-51 EWPLERLSTMTLD
+51 L
-64 EYVSGKGPQ
+64 
-73 NKSLCYELEHGK
+73 KS
-85 YAKLYLGIKGGNAGK
+85 
-100 FGIYWSKKNQAYCD
+100 
-114 QNKEII
+114 
-120 LANVLDDK
+120 
-128 FVKLKKDLIT
+128 
-138 IIKAGI
+138 
-144 ARSFDDDAFTYNNTF
+144 
-159 YSKPAMVMKLLCAYS
+159 
-174 NGPIFSG
+174 
-181 INMNKDKKEVWEKL
+181 
-195 VSSEQNGGAYKRNF
+195 
-209 DITTMLSNKHPELDG
+209 
-224 ELLSSILWS
+224 
-233 YRNVVIDNAKLS
+233 
-245 SHSKEGARRM
+245 
-255 NTYQSHYSNQLEMA
+255 
-269 KNLILRGAPGTGKTF
+269 KNLILRGAPRTGKTF
-284 LAQKIAADVVSNG
+284 LANEMAADVVSNG

-357 KKTKKANEQD
+357 KKTKKVNGQD

-406 YERNEIQGIYPA
+406 YERNEIQGVYPA

-515 SNLHENPEEKFYIP
+515 ANLHENPEEKFYIP

-588 AKEKGGMSTDYQI
+588 AKEKGGLSTDYQI
-601 GASYFLGIDNGE
+601 GASYFLSIDNGE

-625 PLLKDYFRG
+625 PLLKDYFHG
-634 EHKATEKLEILGKVY
+634 EHKAKEKLEILEKVY
-649 SNDGDSDEA
+649 SNDGDLDEA

>member
-1 MSALTQQNNLLG
+1 MKVEENMNNNETKKTYELRITADEIKSTDPTFTMKNLSLGDNYQPKDAYFRTAEGEITRRNYGKNERKISNQTLPRLAIQMFERSIVSLPESERATFPVCRYHSGDEIIRGIFKDVDSFKKKRKSIEFLIYKYNEDKQIVIYCWSIFSTLLFVQECLKRFGTSGDEFILVYKGKEKKEIRVGETQAMTNH
-13 EVNLDNFSK
+13 
-22 WYLENKEE
+22 
-30 LLKNAESWKKKNDV
+30 LLKS
-44 LANEFLN
+44 
-51 EWPLERLSTMTLD
+51 
-64 EYVSGKGPQ
+64 YVSHLL
-73 NKSLCYELEHGK
+73 KS
-85 YAKLYLGIKGGNAGK
+85 
-100 FGIYWSKKNQAYCD
+100 
-114 QNKEII
+114 
-120 LANVLDDK
+120 
-128 FVKLKKDLIT
+128 
-138 IIKAGI
+138 
-144 ARSFDDDAFTYNNTF
+144 
-159 YSKPAMVMKLLCAYS
+159 
-174 NGPIFSG
+174 
-181 INMNKDKKEVWEKL
+181 
-195 VSSEQNGGAYKRNF
+195 
-209 DITTMLSNKHPELDG
+209 
-224 ELLSSILWS
+224 
-233 YRNVVIDNAKLS
+233 
-245 SHSKEGARRM
+245 
-255 NTYQSHYSNQLEMA
+255 

-284 LAQKIAADVVSNG
+284 LANEMAADVVSNG

-357 KKTKKANEQD
+357 KKTKKVNGQD

-406 YERNEIQGIYPA
+406 YERNEIQGVYPA

-515 SNLHENPEEKFYIP
+515 ANLHENPEEKFYIP

-565 SAQNMLT
+565 SAQKMLK

-577 ELMTR
+577 KLMMR

-588 AKEKGGMSTDYQI
+588 AKEKGGLSTDYQI

-649 SNDGDSDEA
+649 SNDGDLDEA

>member
-1 MSALTQQNNLLG
+1 MKVEENMNNNETKKTYELRITADEIKSTDPTFTMKNLSLGDNYQPKDAYFRTAEGEITRRNYGKNERKISNQTLPRLAIQMFEQSIVSLPESERATFPVCRYHSGDEIIRGIFPDVDSFKKKRKSIEFLIYKYNEDKQIVIYCWSIFSTLLFVQECLKRFGTSGDEFILVYKGKEKKEIRVGETQTMTNH
-13 EVNLDNFSK
+13 
-22 WYLENKEE
+22 
-30 LLKNAESWKKKNDV
+30 LLKSYV
-44 LANEFLN
+44 LHL
-51 EWPLERLSTMTLD
+51 L
-64 EYVSGKGPQ
+64 
-73 NKSLCYELEHGK
+73 KS
-85 YAKLYLGIKGGNAGK
+85 
-100 FGIYWSKKNQAYCD
+100 
-114 QNKEII
+114 
-120 LANVLDDK
+120 
-128 FVKLKKDLIT
+128 
-138 IIKAGI
+138 
-144 ARSFDDDAFTYNNTF
+144 
-159 YSKPAMVMKLLCAYS
+159 
-174 NGPIFSG
+174 
-181 INMNKDKKEVWEKL
+181 
-195 VSSEQNGGAYKRNF
+195 
-209 DITTMLSNKHPELDG
+209 
-224 ELLSSILWS
+224 
-233 YRNVVIDNAKLS
+233 
-245 SHSKEGARRM
+245 
-255 NTYQSHYSNQLEMA
+255 

-284 LAQKIAADVVSNG
+284 LANEMAADVVSNG

-357 KKTKKANEQD
+357 KKTKKVNGQD

-406 YERNEIQGIYPA
+406 YERNEIQGVYPA

-515 SNLHENPEEKFYIP
+515 ANLHENPEEKFYIP

-588 AKEKGGMSTDYQI
+588 AKEKGGLSTDYQI
-601 GASYFLGIDNGE
+601 GASYFLSIDNGE

-625 PLLKDYFRG
+625 PLLKDYFHG
-634 EHKATEKLEILGKVY
+634 EHKAKEKLEILEKVY
-649 SNDGDSDEA
+649 SNDGDLDEA

>member
-1 MSALTQQNNLLG
+1 MNDS
-13 EVNLDNFSK
+13 SRM
-22 WYLENKEE
+22 EE
-30 LLKNAESWKKKNDV
+30 LSEVVTELIEFSNWCYDN
-44 LANEFLN
+44 NEGN
-51 EWPLERLSTMTLD
+51 YSE
-64 EYVSGKGPQ
+64 VKAKQ
-73 NKSLCYELEHGK
+73 NKFIRGK
-85 YAKLYLGIKGGNAGK
+85 RKTDRKSSIIIDNLHFGWNYNQNNAGK
-100 FGIYWSKKNQAYCD
+100 KLWAKGYVNTGYTNIAYDRSNENDKKLVFSVK
-114 QNKEII
+114 KEIKKI
-120 LANVLDDK
+120 IHLPSDK
-128 FVKLKKDLIT
+128 PIT
-138 IIKAGI
+138 SEIKEI
-144 ARSFDDDAFTYNNTF
+144 VETF
-159 YSKPAMVMKLLCAYS
+159 WNYQ
-174 NGPIFSG
+174 
-181 INMNKDKKEVWEKL
+181 DKKEMNPKETDVKGYLQALSDKL
-195 VSSEQNGGAYKRNF
+195 IKS
-209 DITTMLSNKHPELDG
+209 
-224 ELLSSILWS
+224 
-233 YRNVVIDNAKLS
+233 
-245 SHSKEGARRM
+245 
-255 NTYQSHYSNQLEMA
+255 

-284 LAQKIAADVVSNG
+284 LANEMAADVVSNG

-346 DGSFKSFVEKA
+346 DGSFKSFVEEA
-357 KKTKKANEQD
+357 KKTKKVDGQD
-367 NFEEAWAKFF
+367 NFEEAWTKFF

-406 YERNEIQGIYPA
+406 YERNEIQGVYPA
-418 KTNTYLN
+418 KTTTYMN

-515 SNLHENPEEKFYIP
+515 ANLHENPEEKFYIP

-565 SAQNMLT
+565 SAQKMLK

-577 ELMTR
+577 KLMMR

-588 AKEKGGMSTDYQI
+588 AKEKGGLSTDYQI

-649 SNDGDSDEA
+649 SNDGDLDEA

>member
-1 MSALTQQNNLLG
+1 MIYKYNEDKQIVIYCWSIFSTLLFVQECLKRFGTSGDEFILVYKGKEKKEIRVGETQTMTNH
-13 EVNLDNFSK
+13 
-22 WYLENKEE
+22 
-30 LLKNAESWKKKNDV
+30 LLKS
-44 LANEFLN
+44 
-51 EWPLERLSTMTLD
+51 
-64 EYVSGKGPQ
+64 YVSHLL
-73 NKSLCYELEHGK
+73 KS
-85 YAKLYLGIKGGNAGK
+85 
-100 FGIYWSKKNQAYCD
+100 
-114 QNKEII
+114 
-120 LANVLDDK
+120 
-128 FVKLKKDLIT
+128 
-138 IIKAGI
+138 
-144 ARSFDDDAFTYNNTF
+144 
-159 YSKPAMVMKLLCAYS
+159 
-174 NGPIFSG
+174 
-181 INMNKDKKEVWEKL
+181 
-195 VSSEQNGGAYKRNF
+195 
-209 DITTMLSNKHPELDG
+209 
-224 ELLSSILWS
+224 
-233 YRNVVIDNAKLS
+233 
-245 SHSKEGARRM
+245 
-255 NTYQSHYSNQLEMA
+255 

-284 LAQKIAADVVSNG
+284 LANEMAADVVSNG

-357 KKTKKANEQD
+357 KKTKKVNGQD

-406 YERNEIQGIYPA
+406 YERNEIQGVYPA
-418 KTNTYLN
+418 KTTTYMNHDQEASIEGEGYNKLKTLTGKPVRNLLAYERNEIQGVYPAKTTTYMN

-515 SNLHENPEEKFYIP
+515 ANLHENPEEKFYIP

-582 LNEAIV
+582 LNETIV
-588 AKEKGGMSTDYQI
+588 TKEKGGLSTDYQI
-601 GASYFLGIDNGE
+601 GASYFLSIDNGE

-634 EHKATEKLEILGKVY
+634 EHKAKEKLGILEKVY
-649 SNDGDSDEA
+649 SNDGDLDEA

>member
-1 MSALTQQNNLLG
+1 MNNNETKKTYELRITADEIKSTDPTFTMKNLSLGDNYQPKDAYFRTAEGEITRRNYGKNERKISNQTLPRLAIQMFEQSIVSLPESERATFPVCRYHSGDEIIRGIFPDVDSFKKKRKSIEFLIYKYNEDKQIVIYCWSIFSTLLFVQECLKRFGTSGDEFILVYKGKEKKEIRVGETQTMTNH
-13 EVNLDNFSK
+13 
-22 WYLENKEE
+22 
-30 LLKNAESWKKKNDV
+30 LLKSYV
-44 LANEFLN
+44 LHL
-51 EWPLERLSTMTLD
+51 L
-64 EYVSGKGPQ
+64 
-73 NKSLCYELEHGK
+73 KS
-85 YAKLYLGIKGGNAGK
+85 
-100 FGIYWSKKNQAYCD
+100 
-114 QNKEII
+114 
-120 LANVLDDK
+120 
-128 FVKLKKDLIT
+128 
-138 IIKAGI
+138 
-144 ARSFDDDAFTYNNTF
+144 
-159 YSKPAMVMKLLCAYS
+159 
-174 NGPIFSG
+174 
-181 INMNKDKKEVWEKL
+181 
-195 VSSEQNGGAYKRNF
+195 
-209 DITTMLSNKHPELDG
+209 
-224 ELLSSILWS
+224 
-233 YRNVVIDNAKLS
+233 
-245 SHSKEGARRM
+245 
-255 NTYQSHYSNQLEMA
+255 

-284 LAQKIAADVVSNG
+284 LANEMAADVVSNG

-357 KKTKKANEQD
+357 KKTKKVNGQD

-406 YERNEIQGIYPA
+406 YERNEIQGVYPA

-515 SNLHENPEEKFYIP
+515 ANLHENPEEKFYIP
-529 NNVYIIGTMNDIDRS
+529 NNVYIIGTMNDIDPS

-588 AKEKGGMSTDYQI
+588 AKEKGGLSTDYQI
-601 GASYFLGIDNGE
+601 GASYFLSIDNGE

-625 PLLKDYFRG
+625 PLLKDYFHG
-634 EHKATEKLEILGKVY
+634 EHKAKEKLEILEKVY
-649 SNDGDSDEA
+649 SNDGDLDEA

>member
-1 MSALTQQNNLLG
+1 MNNNETKKTYELRITADEIKSTDPTFTMKNLSLGDNYQPKDAYFRTAEGEITRRNYGKNERKISNQTLPRLAIQMFEQSIVSLPESERATFPVCRYHSGDEIIRGIFPDVDSFKKKRKSIEFLIYKYNEDKQIVIYCWSIFSTLLFVQECLKRFGTSGDEFILVYKGKEKKEIRVGETQTMTNH
-13 EVNLDNFSK
+13 
-22 WYLENKEE
+22 
-30 LLKNAESWKKKNDV
+30 LLKSYV
-44 LANEFLN
+44 LHL
-51 EWPLERLSTMTLD
+51 L
-64 EYVSGKGPQ
+64 
-73 NKSLCYELEHGK
+73 KS
-85 YAKLYLGIKGGNAGK
+85 
-100 FGIYWSKKNQAYCD
+100 
-114 QNKEII
+114 
-120 LANVLDDK
+120 
-128 FVKLKKDLIT
+128 
-138 IIKAGI
+138 
-144 ARSFDDDAFTYNNTF
+144 
-159 YSKPAMVMKLLCAYS
+159 
-174 NGPIFSG
+174 
-181 INMNKDKKEVWEKL
+181 
-195 VSSEQNGGAYKRNF
+195 
-209 DITTMLSNKHPELDG
+209 
-224 ELLSSILWS
+224 
-233 YRNVVIDNAKLS
+233 
-245 SHSKEGARRM
+245 
-255 NTYQSHYSNQLEMA
+255 

-284 LAQKIAADVVSNG
+284 LANEMAADVVSNG

-357 KKTKKANEQD
+357 KKTKKVNGQD

-398 KPVRNLLA
+398 KSVRNLLA
-406 YERNEIQGIYPA
+406 YERNEIQGVYPA

-515 SNLHENPEEKFYIP
+515 ANLHENPEEKFYIP

-588 AKEKGGMSTDYQI
+588 AKEKGGLSTDYQI
-601 GASYFLGIDNGE
+601 GASYFLSIDNGE

-625 PLLKDYFRG
+625 PLLKDYFHG
-634 EHKATEKLEILGKVY
+634 EHKAKEKLEILEKVY
-649 SNDGDSDEA
+649 SNDGDLDEA

>member
-1 MSALTQQNNLLG
+1 MKVEENMNNNETKKTYELRITADEIKSTDPTFTMKNLSLGDNYQPKDAYFRTAEGEITRRNYGKNERKISNQTLPRLAIQMFEQSIVSLPESERATFPVCRYHSGDEIIRGIFPDVDSFKKKRKSIEFLIYKYNEDKQIVIYCWSIFSTLLFVQECLKRFGTSGDEFILVYKGKEKKEIRVGETQTMTNH
-13 EVNLDNFSK
+13 
-22 WYLENKEE
+22 
-30 LLKNAESWKKKNDV
+30 LLKS
-44 LANEFLN
+44 
-51 EWPLERLSTMTLD
+51 
-64 EYVSGKGPQ
+64 YVSHLL
-73 NKSLCYELEHGK
+73 KS
-85 YAKLYLGIKGGNAGK
+85 
-100 FGIYWSKKNQAYCD
+100 
-114 QNKEII
+114 
-120 LANVLDDK
+120 
-128 FVKLKKDLIT
+128 
-138 IIKAGI
+138 
-144 ARSFDDDAFTYNNTF
+144 
-159 YSKPAMVMKLLCAYS
+159 
-174 NGPIFSG
+174 
-181 INMNKDKKEVWEKL
+181 
-195 VSSEQNGGAYKRNF
+195 
-209 DITTMLSNKHPELDG
+209 
-224 ELLSSILWS
+224 
-233 YRNVVIDNAKLS
+233 
-245 SHSKEGARRM
+245 
-255 NTYQSHYSNQLEMA
+255 

-284 LAQKIAADVVSNG
+284 LANEMAADVVSNG

-312 IGFVQFHPSY
+312 IGFVQFHLSY

-357 KKTKKANEQD
+357 KKTKKVNGQD

-406 YERNEIQGIYPA
+406 YERNEIQGVYPA

-515 SNLHENPEEKFYIP
+515 ANLHENPEEKFYIP

-544 VDTFDFAMRRRFT
+544 VDAFDFAMRRRFT

-588 AKEKGGMSTDYQI
+588 AKEKGGLSTDYQI
-601 GASYFLGIDNGE
+601 GASYFLSIDNGE

-634 EHKATEKLEILGKVY
+634 EHKAKEKLEILEKVY
-649 SNDGDSDEA
+649 SNDGDLDEA

>member
-1 MSALTQQNNLLG
+1 MKVEENMHNNETKKTYELRITADEIKSTDPTFTMKNLSLGDNYQPKDAYFRTAEGEITRRNYGKNERKISNQTLPRLAIQMFERSIVSLPESERATFPVCRYHSGDEIIRGIFPDVDSFKKKRKSIEFLIYKYNEDKQIVIYCWSIFSTLLFVQECLKRFGTSGDEFILVYKEKKEIRVGETQTMTNH
-13 EVNLDNFSK
+13 
-22 WYLENKEE
+22 
-30 LLKNAESWKKKNDV
+30 LLKS
-44 LANEFLN
+44 
-51 EWPLERLSTMTLD
+51 
-64 EYVSGKGPQ
+64 YVSHLL
-73 NKSLCYELEHGK
+73 KS
-85 YAKLYLGIKGGNAGK
+85 
-100 FGIYWSKKNQAYCD
+100 
-114 QNKEII
+114 
-120 LANVLDDK
+120 
-128 FVKLKKDLIT
+128 
-138 IIKAGI
+138 
-144 ARSFDDDAFTYNNTF
+144 
-159 YSKPAMVMKLLCAYS
+159 
-174 NGPIFSG
+174 
-181 INMNKDKKEVWEKL
+181 
-195 VSSEQNGGAYKRNF
+195 
-209 DITTMLSNKHPELDG
+209 
-224 ELLSSILWS
+224 
-233 YRNVVIDNAKLS
+233 
-245 SHSKEGARRM
+245 
-255 NTYQSHYSNQLEMA
+255 

-284 LAQKIAADVVSNG
+284 LANEMAADVVSNG

-357 KKTKKANEQD
+357 KKTKKVNGQD

-406 YERNEIQGIYPA
+406 YERNEIQGVYPA

-515 SNLHENPEEKFYIP
+515 ANLHENPEEKFYIP

-565 SAQNMLT
+565 SAQKMLK

-577 ELMTR
+577 KLMMR

-588 AKEKGGMSTDYQI
+588 AKEKGGLSTDYQI

-634 EHKATEKLEILGKVY
+634 EHKAKEKLEILEKVY
-649 SNDGDSDEA
+649 SNDGDLDEA

>member
-1 MSALTQQNNLLG
+1 MNDNETKKTYELRITADEIKSTDPTFTMKNLSLGDNYQPKDAYFRTAEGEITRRNYGKNERKISNQTLPRLAIQMFEQSIVSLPESERATFPVCRYHSGDEIIRGIFPDVDSFKKKRKSIEFLIYKYNEDKQIVIYCWSIFSTLLFVQECLKRFGTSGDEFILVYKGKEKKEIRVGETQTMTNH
-13 EVNLDNFSK
+13 
-22 WYLENKEE
+22 
-30 LLKNAESWKKKNDV
+30 LLKSYV
-44 LANEFLN
+44 LHL
-51 EWPLERLSTMTLD
+51 L
-64 EYVSGKGPQ
+64 
-73 NKSLCYELEHGK
+73 KS
-85 YAKLYLGIKGGNAGK
+85 
-100 FGIYWSKKNQAYCD
+100 
-114 QNKEII
+114 
-120 LANVLDDK
+120 
-128 FVKLKKDLIT
+128 
-138 IIKAGI
+138 
-144 ARSFDDDAFTYNNTF
+144 
-159 YSKPAMVMKLLCAYS
+159 
-174 NGPIFSG
+174 
-181 INMNKDKKEVWEKL
+181 
-195 VSSEQNGGAYKRNF
+195 
-209 DITTMLSNKHPELDG
+209 
-224 ELLSSILWS
+224 
-233 YRNVVIDNAKLS
+233 
-245 SHSKEGARRM
+245 
-255 NTYQSHYSNQLEMA
+255 

-284 LAQKIAADVVSNG
+284 LANEMAADVVSNG

-357 KKTKKANEQD
+357 KKTKKVNGQD

-406 YERNEIQGIYPA
+406 YERNEIQGVYPA

-515 SNLHENPEEKFYIP
+515 ANLHENPEEKFYIP

-588 AKEKGGMSTDYQI
+588 AKEKGGLSTDYQI
-601 GASYFLGIDNGE
+601 GASYFLSIDNGE

-625 PLLKDYFRG
+625 PLLKDYFHG
-634 EHKATEKLEILGKVY
+634 EHKAKEKLEILEKVY
-649 SNDGDSDEA
+649 SNDGDLDEA

>member
-1 MSALTQQNNLLG
+1 MNNNETKKTYELRITADEIKSTDPTFTMKNLSLGDNYQPKDAYFRTAEGEITRRNYGKNERKISNQTLPRLAIQMFEQSIVSLPESERATFPVCRYHSGDEIIRGIFPDVDSFKKKRKSIEFLIYKYNEDKQIVIYCWSIFSTLLFVQECLKRFGTSGDEFILVYKGKEKKEIRVGETQTMTNH
-13 EVNLDNFSK
+13 
-22 WYLENKEE
+22 
-30 LLKNAESWKKKNDV
+30 LLKSYV
-44 LANEFLN
+44 LHL
-51 EWPLERLSTMTLD
+51 L
-64 EYVSGKGPQ
+64 
-73 NKSLCYELEHGK
+73 KS
-85 YAKLYLGIKGGNAGK
+85 
-100 FGIYWSKKNQAYCD
+100 
-114 QNKEII
+114 
-120 LANVLDDK
+120 
-128 FVKLKKDLIT
+128 
-138 IIKAGI
+138 
-144 ARSFDDDAFTYNNTF
+144 
-159 YSKPAMVMKLLCAYS
+159 
-174 NGPIFSG
+174 
-181 INMNKDKKEVWEKL
+181 
-195 VSSEQNGGAYKRNF
+195 
-209 DITTMLSNKHPELDG
+209 
-224 ELLSSILWS
+224 
-233 YRNVVIDNAKLS
+233 
-245 SHSKEGARRM
+245 
-255 NTYQSHYSNQLEMA
+255 

-284 LAQKIAADVVSNG
+284 LANEMAADVVSNG

-357 KKTKKANEQD
+357 KKTKKVNGQD

-406 YERNEIQGIYPA
+406 YERNEIQGVYPA

-515 SNLHENPEEKFYIP
+515 ANLHENPEEKFYIP

-588 AKEKGGMSTDYQI
+588 AKEKGGLSTDYQI
-601 GASYFLGIDNGE
+601 GASYFLSIDNGE

-634 EHKATEKLEILGKVY
+634 EHKAKEKLEILEKVY
-649 SNDGDSDEA
+649 SNDGDLDEA